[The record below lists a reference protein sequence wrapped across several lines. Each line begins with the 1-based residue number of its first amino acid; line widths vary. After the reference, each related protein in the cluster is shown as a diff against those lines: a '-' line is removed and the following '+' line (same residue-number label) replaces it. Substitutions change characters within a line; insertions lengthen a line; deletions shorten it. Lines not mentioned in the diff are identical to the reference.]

1 MSRDLCVF
9 KNTVTNYL
17 LVFFRLLEGILL
29 TRWLYHF
36 LGKEYYGY
44 WALLWS
50 VFVYALLLDFGFGKA
65 AQKYTAR
72 KLYETDSAGY
82 SRIISAILG
91 MHAATSVLI
100 LAGTWI
106 GSIYL
111 GTLTG
116 LTDPGQLHYCRMVLL
131 VFGVGTAATFPLGM
145 FAEVLV
151 GLNLIYLRNYVY
163 IAVRVLEICGIGLL
177 LYVGGNLMS
186 LAVYTV
192 LLNFIASVGLLVLS
206 LRQIRSLRLRPKISF
221 KTLWKLADFS
231 FFIYIVSIANLVTSK
246 TSRLILGIFTGL
258 ADVGIYQLGSRLP
271 ELTQNMTT
279 QYQENI
285 SPIAAALHREEHLD
299 ELRGVILQAM
309 RISCIIVTPVII
321 FAYVLTPEA
330 MAVLFNVRD
339 SQVNHVCRLLLISTY
354 AFVAFRSVAYRFLMM
369 SGRHRLLAGI
379 QGADAVLNL
388 GLSVALVY
396 KYGLIGVV
404 WGTMIPNI
412 FLGLAVVLP
421 YLCIFLKQ
429 KIAILLFRVYVV
441 PLLAAVFPAGG
452 LFLLHCYAPG
462 IVGTFWGLGAV
473 GLIASLLYLAVIW
486 PAALTSSERAFL
498 AGRIQQARSVIKI

>member
-1 MSRDLCVF
+1 MSRDIRVF
-9 KNTVTNYL
+9 KNTVTNYF
-17 LVFFRLLEGILL
+17 LVFLRLLEGILL
-29 TRWLYHF
+29 TRWLYHY

-72 KLYETDSAGY
+72 KLYETDPHEY
-82 SRIISAILG
+82 NRIISAILG
-91 MHAATSVLI
+91 MHALMSLLI

-111 GTLTG
+111 SALTG
-116 LTDPGQLHYCRMVLL
+116 VTDPERLHYCRMVLL
-131 VFGVGTAATFPLGM
+131 VFGVGTAVTFPLGM

-151 GLNLIYLRNYVY
+151 GLNLIYLRNYIF
-163 IAVRVLEICGIGLL
+163 IAVRVLELCGIGILL
-177 LYVGGNLMS
+177 FSRGSLLS
-186 LAVYTV
+186 LAIFTV
-192 LLNFIASVGLLVLS
+192 SLNFMSSVGLLILS
-206 LRQIRSLRLRPKISF
+206 HHQIHTLRIRPRISL

-231 FFIYIVSIANLVTSK
+231 FFIYIVSVANLVISK
-246 TSRLILGIFTGL
+246 TDRLILSIFTGL
-258 ADVGIYQLGSRLP
+258 GDVGIYQLGSRLP

-285 SPIAAALHREEHLD
+285 SPIAAFLHKEEHLP
-299 ELRGVILQAM
+299 ELREVIFQGM
-309 RISCIIVTPVII
+309 RISSIIVTPVVV

-330 MAVLFNVRD
+330 MSVLFNVRD
-339 SQVNHVCRLLLISTY
+339 PQVNHVCRLLLISTY
-354 AFVAFRSVAYRFLMM
+354 VFVAFRSVAYRFLMM
-369 SGRHRLLAGI
+369 SGRHRFLAAI
-379 QGADAVLNL
+379 QGTDAVLNL
-388 GLSVALVY
+388 GLSIALVY

-404 WGTMIPNI
+404 WGTLIPNI

-441 PLLAAVFPAGG
+441 PLLAAVLPASG
-452 LFLLHCYAPG
+452 LFLLHCYVPG
-462 IVGTFWGLGAV
+462 IAGTFWGLGAA
-473 GLIASLLYLAVIW
+473 GLIASMLYLAVIW

-498 AGRIQQARSVIKI
+498 AERIQYARSVIKI

>member
-1 MSRDLCVF
+1 MSRDTRVF
-9 KNTVTNYL
+9 KNTITNYCM
-17 LVFFRLLEGILL
+17 VFLRLLEGILL

-72 KLYETDSAGY
+72 KLYETDPHDFN
-82 SRIISAILG
+82 RIISAILG
-91 MHAATSVLI
+91 MHASMSVLI
-100 LAGTWI
+100 LAGTWL

-111 GTLTG
+111 STLTG
-116 LTDPGQLHYCRMVLL
+116 ITDPQQMLYCRKVLL
-131 VFGVGTAATFPLGM
+131 VFGIGTAVTFPLGM
-145 FAEVLV
+145 FAEILV
-151 GLNLIYLRNYVY
+151 GMNLIYLRNYIY
-163 IAVRVLEICGIGLL
+163 IGVRVLELCGIGVLL
-177 LYVGGNLMS
+177 FSGGNLLA

-192 LLNFIASVGLLVLS
+192 ILNFAANVGMVLLAY
-206 LRQIRSLRLRPKISF
+206 RQIRSLRLRPWISF

-231 FFIYIVSIANLVTSK
+231 FFIYLVSIANLVTAK

-258 ADVGIYQLGSRLP
+258 GDIGIYQLGSRLP

-285 SPIAAALHREEHLD
+285 SPIAAALHKEEHLQ
-299 ELRGVILQAM
+299 ELQRVILQAL
-309 RISCIIVTPVII
+309 RISSIIVTPVVI
-321 FAYVLTPEA
+321 FAYILTPEA
-330 MAVLFNVRD
+330 MSVLFNVRD
-339 SQVNHVCRLLLISTY
+339 SQVNHICRLLLISTY
-354 AFVAFRSVAYRFLMM
+354 VFVAFRSVSYRFLMM
-369 SGRHRLLAGI
+369 SGRHRFLAAI

-396 KYGLIGVV
+396 RYGLIGVV

-412 FLGLAVVLP
+412 FLGLVVVLP

-429 KIAILLFRVYVV
+429 KIAILVFRVYVI
-441 PLLAAVFPAGG
+441 PLLAALLPAGG
-452 LFLLHCYAPG
+452 LFLLHCYWPG
-462 IVGTFWGLGAV
+462 IVGTLWGLGGA
-473 GLIASLLYLAVIW
+473 GLIAILFYMAVIW
-486 PAALTSSERAFL
+486 PVALTSLERAFL
-498 AGRIQQARSVIKI
+498 RERIQHARSVIKI

>member
-1 MSRDLCVF
+1 MSQDIRVF
-9 KNTVTNYL
+9 KNTVTNYF
-17 LVFFRLLEGILL
+17 LVFLRLLEGILL
-29 TRWLYHF
+29 TRWLYHY

-50 VFVYALLLDFGFGKA
+50 IFVYTLLLDFGFGKA

-72 KLYETDSAGY
+72 KLYETDPGEY

-91 MHAATSVLI
+91 MHAATSILI
-100 LAGTWI
+100 LAGTWV

-111 GTLTG
+111 SSLTG
-116 LTDPGQLHYCRMVLL
+116 VTDPAQLHYCRMVLL

-163 IAVRVLEICGIGLL
+163 IAVRILELCGIGLL
-177 LYVGGNLMS
+177 LFLGGSLMTLAVYSVILNFISSVGLMLMS
-186 LAVYTV
+186 LQQVRA
-192 LLNFIASVGLLVLS
+192 
-206 LRQIRSLRLRPKISF
+206 LRLRPKISF
-221 KTLWKLADFS
+221 RTLWKLADFS

-258 ADVGIYQLGSRLP
+258 GDVGIYQLGSRLP

-285 SPIAAALHREEHLD
+285 SPIAAALHREEHLE
-299 ELRGVILQAM
+299 ELRGVIFQAM
-309 RISCIIVTPVII
+309 RISSIIVTPVVV

-339 SQVNHVCRLLLISTY
+339 PQVNHVCRLLLISTY
-354 AFVAFRSVAYRFLMM
+354 VFVAFRSVAYRFLMM
-369 SGRHRLLAGI
+369 SGRHRFLAAV

-388 GLSVALVY
+388 GLSIALVY

-404 WGTMIPNI
+404 WGTLIPNI

-441 PLLAAVFPAGG
+441 PLLAAVLPASG
-452 LFLLHCYAPG
+452 LFLLHCYVPG
-462 IVGTFWGLGAV
+462 IAGTFWGLGAA
-473 GLIASLLYLAVIW
+473 GLIAFMLYLVFIW

-498 AGRIQQARSVIKI
+498 AERIQHARSMIKI

>member
-1 MSRDLCVF
+1 MSRDTRVF
-9 KNTVTNYL
+9 KNTVTNYF
-17 LVFFRLLEGILL
+17 LVFLRLLEGILL

-36 LGKEYYGY
+36 LGREYYGY

-50 VFVYALLLDFGFGKA
+50 IFVYALLLDFGFGKA

-72 KLYETDSAGY
+72 KLYETDPREY
-82 SRIISAILG
+82 NRIISAILG
-91 MHAATSVLI
+91 IHAAMSVLI

-111 GTLTG
+111 SVLTG
-116 LTDPGQLHYCRMVLL
+116 VTDPEQLHYCRLVLL
-131 VFGVGTAATFPLGM
+131 VFGIGTAATFPLGM
-145 FAEVLV
+145 FAEILV
-151 GLNLIYLRNYVY
+151 GLNLIYLRNYIY
-163 IAVRVLEICGIGLL
+163 IAVRLLELCGIGLL
-177 LYVGGNLMS
+177 LFAGGNLMA

-192 LLNFIASVGLLVLS
+192 TLNFISSAGLLVLS
-206 LRQIRSLRLRPKISF
+206 HRQIRSLRLRPRISF
-221 KTLWKLADFS
+221 QTLWKLADFS
-231 FFIYIVSIANLVTSK
+231 FFIYIVSIANLVISK

-258 ADVGIYQLGSRLP
+258 GDVGTYQVGSRLP

-285 SPIAAALHREEHLD
+285 SPIAASLHKEEHLP
-299 ELRGVILQAM
+299 ELRNVIFQAM
-309 RISCIIVTPVII
+309 RISCLIVTPAVV

-330 MAVLFNVRD
+330 MSVLFNVRD
-339 SQVNHVCRLLLISTY
+339 PQVNRVCRLLLISTY
-354 AFVAFRSVAYRFLMM
+354 VFVAFRSVAYRFLMM
-369 SGRHRLLAGI
+369 SGRHRFLAAV

-441 PLLAAVFPAGG
+441 PLLAAALPASG
-452 LFLLHCYAPG
+452 LFLLHCYTPG
-462 IVGTFWGLGAV
+462 IVGTLWGLSAA
-473 GLIASLLYLAVIW
+473 GLIAFLFYLAVIW
-486 PAALTSSERAFL
+486 PVALTSPERAFL
-498 AGRIQQARSVIKI
+498 AARLQHARSVIKI